1 MFQVLLGA
9 HGILIDAM
17 NNEFSSCWPQPK
29 VPCCCQ
35 SKLPKQY
42 VDPPDA
48 FAVTFRK
55 RIKKLMVSTPES
67 L

>member
-1 MFQVLLGA
+1 MFQILLGVR
-9 HGILIDAM
+9 GILIDAV
-17 NNEFSSCWPQPK
+17 NKNSNLCWLQPK

-35 SKLPKQY
+35 SKLPKQC

-55 RIKKLMVSTPES
+55 RIKKLMISTP
-67 L
+67 